1 MSNVP
6 TKTRL
11 PQQTDQGWI
20 IDIPADMA
28 AVMGVPE
35 GSVAVLYPKMGTIE
49 VEVLPPASPELMEEI
64 NETMEELKE
73 TFLEL
78 KRRGD

>member
-1 MSNVP
+1 MSNVL
-6 TKTRL
+6 TQQRL

-28 AVMGVPE
+28 AVMGVEE

-49 VEVLPPASPELMEEI
+49 VEVLPPPSPELIAEI
-64 NETMEELKE
+64 NETLEELKD
-73 TFLEL
+73 TFAEL
-78 KRRGD
+78 KRLGD